1 MITRGAAVECLIP
14 SVKGMGETDFFDLME
29 KVFSLPDVK
38 ALLPAGEGGE
48 RS

>member
-1 MITRGAAVECLIP
+1 MECLIP

-29 KVFSLPDVK
+29 KVFSLPEVK
-38 ALLPAGEGGE
+38 ALLPAEEGGE